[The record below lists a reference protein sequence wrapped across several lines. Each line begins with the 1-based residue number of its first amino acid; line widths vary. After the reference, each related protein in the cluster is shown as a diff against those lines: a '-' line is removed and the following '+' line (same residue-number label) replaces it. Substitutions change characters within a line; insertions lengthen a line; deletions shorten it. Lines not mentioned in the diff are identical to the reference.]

1 MSAPQNV
8 TALLVDWSDG
18 DRESFDRLFPVVYG
32 DLERIARRHL
42 LKERQD
48 HTLNTQALVHESYLN
63 LVDGAQVRWKDRSH
77 FYAMASRAM
86 RHILIDHARRKR
98 ALKRGGDQV
107 AVTLGDSAGAEATTL
122 DRILALD
129 EALSALEERDERLA
143 RVVECKFFAGLK
155 SQEAADALGIS
166 LRTVERDWRRARAYL
181 RQALKD

>member
-8 TALLVDWSDG
+8 TALLLDSNNG
-18 DRESFDRLFPVVYG
+18 DRESFDRLFSVIYG

-42 LKERQD
+42 FKERSD

-77 FYAMASRAM
+77 FFAMASRAM

-98 ALKRGGDQV
+98 ALKRGGDQI
-107 AVTLGDSAGAEATTL
+107 AVTLSDEAGTDIRTL
-122 DRILALD
+122 DRLVALE

-155 SQEAADALGIS
+155 SQETADALGIS

-181 RQALKD
+181 RQALGE

>member
-1 MSAPQNV
+1 MSATQDV
-8 TALLVDWSDG
+8 TALLIDWSDG
-18 DRESFDRLFPVVYG
+18 NRDSFNRLFPVVYG

-42 LKERQD
+42 HRERSN
-48 HTLNTQALVHESYLN
+48 HTLNTQALVHESYVN

-98 ALKRGGDQV
+98 ALKRGGHQL
-107 AVTLGDSAGAEATTL
+107 AVTLGEAAGAETTTL
-122 DRILALD
+122 DRLLALD
-129 EALSALEERDERLA
+129 EALTALEERDERLA

-155 SQEAADALGIS
+155 SQETADALGIS